1 MKSLKEVLSM
11 PTDKKKKK
19 QPDHSMHEDETV
31 DPIPLEDQRQEIKEE
46 KKKEKSKDDSS
57 SERKY
62 RKNE

>member
-1 MKSLKEVLSM
+1 M

-31 DPIPLEDQRQEIKEE
+31 DPIPVEDHRQEIKEE

-62 RKNE
+62 RKGE